1 MRNAWRRFRAR
12 FPSFEQLVNRGL
24 PAHAGVTPAARWPLL
39 LLPLL
44 LFGQLVTPHFV
55 WISLFAAVLSLYG
68 VALAWARAHAAAVT
82 LARSRRG
89 VILVAGDSFE
99 EEFTLH
105 NGGPLPVLWAHFMDA
120 SELPGYNPSQV
131 VAAEGSGSYK
141 WRAQVECRRRGL
153 YRIGPYQ
160 VHMADPFSLFH
171 VTLDY
176 PQSETLLIYPRVV
189 QLPQL
194 ELPRGEAGGSHSRR
208 RPLFGALPS
217 ASVRDYAQG
226 DSLRFIHWPT
236 TARRGGL
243 TVKELELEPSGD
255 VWIALDLEAAAQRG
269 EGEQGTLEH
278 AIVVAASLAAELLGS
293 GERRAVGLLAAS
305 GSESRRE
312 DGTVSDG
319 GAGETEGMALVP
331 PQRGQA
337 QLWRILAAL
346 APVSPGPAS
355 LGALLHSSRAVL
367 GRRRS
372 LVAITPAHSLAE
384 EGWSR
389 AAAIQAADEVGQE
402 SRAGSGDESAA
413 APSWVAEL
421 LHLQRAG
428 LAASVLLVARP
439 EEVEAAH
446 RARGLLAALD
456 IAAQVLPVGAPLAPV
471 LTYRRTRKVTRS
483 TPTGGVVVYE
493 VEEEVG

>member
-1 MRNAWRRFRAR
+1 MRNAWRQLRSL
-12 FPSFEQLVNRGL
+12 FPSLERLSLERLINRGL
-24 PAHAGVTPAARWPLL
+24 PPHAAVTPTVRWPLF

-55 WISLFAAVLSLYG
+55 WISLFTAILALYG
-68 VALAWARAHAAAVT
+68 VALIWARAHAEAVT
-82 LARSRRG
+82 LERSRRG

-99 EEFTLH
+99 EEFVLR
-105 NGGPLPVLWAHFMDA
+105 NGGPLPVLWAHFIDA
-120 SELPGYNPSQV
+120 SELPGYDPSQV
-131 VAAEGSGSYK
+131 VAADGSSSYR

-153 YRIGPYQ
+153 FRIGPYE
-160 VHMADPFSLFH
+160 VLTADPFSLFR

-236 TARRGGL
+236 TARRGDL

-255 VWIALDLEAAAQRG
+255 VWIALDLEGAAQRG

-278 AIVVAASLAAELLGS
+278 AIIVAASLAAELLGG

-305 GSESRRE
+305 G
-312 DGTVSDG
+312 G
-319 GAGETEGMALVP
+319 GAGSGIGGGSGANGMTLVP

-346 APVSPGPAS
+346 APVSAGQTS
-355 LGALLHSSRAVL
+355 LGSLLHSSRGVL

-372 LVAITPAHSLAE
+372 LAVITPALLLAE
-384 EGWSR
+384 GGW
-389 AAAIQAADEVGQE
+389 AAAGRSAQAGGEAQAALPEG
-402 SRAGSGDESAA
+402 GA
-413 APSWVAEL
+413 APSWLAEL

-439 EEVEAAH
+439 EELEAAEQM
-446 RARGLLAALD
+446 RGMLAMLD
-456 IAAQVLPVGAPLAPV
+456 ITAQVLPVGAPLAPV
-471 LTYRRTRKVTRS
+471 LTYRRRRKVTRS